1 MSLNAQNGGFFTY
14 NSVDDRGS
22 EWGTMPV
29 LPTSAGLTSDYG
41 ADAPLGSGLLILGVL
56 ALGYTL
62 IVTFLYRN
70 KSSKMTSL

>member
-1 MSLNAQNGGFFTY
+1 MHKTMVSLHIIQSMIGGA
-14 NSVDDRGS
+14 